1 MALPAIIG
9 SILVPVL
16 VEGVK
21 AALDRG
27 LSPKQAAQ
35 EAADR
40 AISDPAIQNQMNAEK
55 PYQSRV
61 VVGSSGALLPAIGYL
76 IWAFSSHGF
85 DLAAYDPSSTFM
97 AVMTVAGAG
106 YALFGRL
113 RSGLKPLFSRG

>member
-1 MALPAIIG
+1 MAFPVAVIP
-9 SILVPVL
+9 ILAEIALSVT
-16 VEGVK
+16 K
-21 AALDRG
+21 AALDR
-27 LSPKQAAQ
+27 KQADPVIARKI
-35 EAADR
+35 ESEIAANPVL
-40 AISDPAIQNQMNAEK
+40 ANELNAEK

-61 VVGSSGALLPAIGYL
+61 VVGSSGALLPAVGYL

-113 RSGLKPLFSRG
+113 RSGLKPLFSR